1 MYISFRQHQR
11 NETQR
16 YEFGHILHCL
26 DSLRADVLCAADDTP
41 LSLGPR
47 VPDEGKQMSHTR
59 RCRDFTQLEGWAVEK
74 SACFE
79 GLEPGED
86 GYRTLEE
93 WRHCPEDSPYRSV
106 VEEYFSEPTAAQ

>member
-26 DSLRADVLCAADDTP
+26 DSLREDVLCAADDTP
-41 LSLGPR
+41 LSLGPQAQN
-47 VPDEGKQMSHTR
+47 DEKKTSHTR
-59 RCRDFTQLEGWAVEK
+59 RCRNFMRLEYWADDN

-79 GLEPGED
+79 GLEPGEP
-86 GYRTLEE
+86 GYQTLEE
-93 WRHCPEDSPYRSV
+93 WRRCPARSPYRPI
-106 VEEYFSEPTAAQ
+106 VEDYFSEPAVV

>member
-16 YEFGHILHCL
+16 YDFGHVLHCL

-41 LSLGPR
+41 LSLGPGAQK
-47 VPDEGKQMSHTR
+47 DEKKMSRTR
-59 RCRDFTQLEGWAVEK
+59 RCRDFKQLEDWAEEN

-79 GLEPGED
+79 GLEPGEP
-86 GYRTLEE
+86 GYQTLEE
-93 WRHCPEDSPYRSV
+93 WRHCPASSPYTSV
-106 VEEYFSEPTAAQ
+106 VEKYFAEPTAA